1 MKKKNQKEDKF
12 GSIQWVIDAL
22 YSDVKDKTHRRP
34 RETDEI
40 RADRNL
46 SWCPEC
52 RRKWN
57 MYEGRLWAS
66 PDIKLWKEKT
76 GVELKL
82 RSLSERR
89 ELFGIL

>member
-1 MKKKNQKEDKF
+1 VVSFRRIILPKDKF

-22 YSDVKDKTHRRP
+22 YTEVKEKTHRRP

-52 RRKWN
+52 KRKWN
-57 MYEGRLWAS
+57 MFEGRLWAS
-66 PDIKLWKEKT
+66 PDVKLWKEKICP
-76 GVELKL
+76 
-82 RSLSERR
+82 RCDSLAE
-89 ELFGIL
+89 